1 MQPNGQLYVNGAE
14 DILYNDIP
22 PNLAKIA
29 TGLLLPQSEQSLRSK
44 AIPPAWALKY
54 YDNRRA
60 YVNTLLDKALLPD
73 VQETLLRGTGVK
85 WEVQPF
91 FTGHSPFLSQ
101 PRALSAYIH
110 SMVLKFRGLDSDLDG
125 SSNLTA
131 YWNFTNDP
139 VSEANLTTTNN
150 LTIPLNLTELD
161 GLTTETN
168 LTSGLNQSNPAEI
181 VLNATPSLNLTAPAN
196 STELV
201 DPEGVGSA
209 LINKSALL
217 ELTTDG
223 SGTQLTSDL
232 DPSVGTS

>member
-1 MQPNGQLYVNGAE
+1 MKGAE
-14 DILYNDIP
+14 QILYNDVP
-22 PNLAKIA
+22 PDLAKTA

-44 AIPPAWALKY
+44 AIPPAWSLEY
-54 YDNRRA
+54 YDGRRA
-60 YVNTLLDKALLPD
+60 YVNTLMDQALKPEVQKSLLD
-73 VQETLLRGTGVK
+73 GTGVK

-91 FTGHSPFLSQ
+91 VTGHSPFLSQ
-101 PRALSAYIH
+101 PKALSIYIRA
-110 SMVLKFRGLDSDLDG
+110 MILKFQGLDSDLDG

-139 VSEANLTTTNN
+139 VSEANLTTANN

-168 LTSGLNQSNPAEI
+168 LTSGLNQSNPAEL
-181 VLNATPSLNLTAPAN
+181 VLNATLSLNLTAPVN

-201 DPEGVGSA
+201 DPGGAGSA
-209 LINKSALL
+209 SMNESAPL

-223 SGTQLTSDL
+223 SGTQLTSGL
-232 DPSVGTS
+232 DPLVGTS